1 MQQVA
6 GATQMEASRTNW
18 NLMFCF
24 CNRWQIEVCPA
35 FLLKEMTNKVV
46 QVQALHDHDDGVV
59 NLIVQTAEQCVR
71 VPLLG
76 AFAGCL
82 RIGILRLERIVNDN
96 EVAAAAS
103 EGATN
108 RG

>member
-6 GATQMEASRTNW
+6 GAPQMEASLTKW

-24 CNRWQIEVCPA
+24 GNRRQIEVGPA
-35 FLLKEMTNKVV
+35 LLLKKMTDKVV
-46 QVQALHDHDDGVV
+46 QVQALHHHKDGVA
-59 NLIVQTAEQCVR
+59 NLIVQTAEQRVG

-76 AFAGCL
+76 AFAGGL
-82 RIGILRLERIVNDN
+82 RMGILRLERIVYDN
-96 EVAAAAS
+96 EVAAAAGQ
-103 EGATN
+103 GATN